1 MADKNEYVGHLVRDR
16 IPEIL
21 RKEGYYP
28 MTRVL
33 NDEEYLFQLHHA
45 LSKAIRI
52 YLHQGSLSDLA
63 DVTEI
68 INAIAQMR
76 GVSVEEVLKI
86 REYRAMTYGAYE
98 NRYYLEKLLTPE
110 EKEQMDKR
118 EEEMGFEVQF

>member
-1 MADKNEYVGHLVRDR
+1 MADKNEFVGHLVRDR

-98 NRYYLEKLLTPE
+98 NRYYLEKLLTSE

-118 EEEMGFEVQF
+118 NEEMGFEVQF